1 MDESELALVAAAF
14 DTLLEKVGR
23 ECDFRTVETVHC
35 VKIDVIAMLSGQ
47 WPADADAAEL
57 EDEEPEPEPADAP
70 RCAACNQS
78 LWDIGRSGFVCPT
91 CYEQFGEAAV
101 IDRLPF

>member
-23 ECDFRTVETVHC
+23 ECDFRTVETVNC
-35 VKIDVIAMLSGQ
+35 VKIDVMAILIGQ

-57 EDEEPEPEPADAP
+57 EDEEPEPTDAR
-70 RCAACNQS
+70 RCAACNQT
-78 LWDIGRSGFVCPT
+78 LAEIGRSGFACPT
-91 CYEQFGEAAV
+91 CYETFGAEAIEA
-101 IDRLPF
+101 RLPF

>member
-23 ECDFRTVETVHC
+23 ECDFRTVETVNC
-35 VKIDVIAMLSGQ
+35 VKIDVMAILSGQ

-57 EDEEPEPEPADAP
+57 EDEEPADAP
-70 RCAACNQS
+70 RCPACNQT
-78 LWDIGRSGFVCPT
+78 LGEIGRTFFACPT
-91 CYEQFGEAAV
+91 CYETFGAEAIEA
-101 IDRLPF
+101 RLPF

>member
-23 ECDFRTVETVHC
+23 ECDFRTVETVNC
-35 VKIDVIAMLSGQ
+35 VKIDVIAILSGQ

-70 RCAACNQS
+70 RCPACNQT
-78 LWDIGRSGFVCPT
+78 LGEIGRTFFACPT
-91 CYEQFGEAAV
+91 CYETFGEEAV